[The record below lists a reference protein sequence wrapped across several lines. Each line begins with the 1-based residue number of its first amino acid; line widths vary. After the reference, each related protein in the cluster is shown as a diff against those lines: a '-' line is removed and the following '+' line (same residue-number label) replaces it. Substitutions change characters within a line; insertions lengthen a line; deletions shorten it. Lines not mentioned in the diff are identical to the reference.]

1 MPHANDALLSTVI
14 DLAGD
19 ALVVL
24 DGQGRITAFGS
35 ACAPLFGR
43 TAAETLGLPFATLFA
58 GQQVDADTLEA
69 WGGAR
74 EVVGR
79 HRDGSPIAL
88 RVDVTT
94 VEAAGERQ
102 FVAVLQLRPAA
113 DEAHA
118 ERLALIAA
126 MGPALAH
133 ELSQPLTAAALYLR
147 AAEGLIGAD
156 DAAAAFVGKARHEAE
171 RAGRIIRAL
180 RRFAENRPPETTAVD
195 FDSTVDEALDLALV
209 GRSPPSDI
217 RRSRNPEGLTVVADP
232 VQVQQVVVNL
242 VRNGLDAVADQST
255 ARLWITTEREGGTVR
270 LSVRDSG
277 PGMAKVAADRPFA
290 PFQSAKPGGLG
301 LGLAI
306 SRTIAE
312 RHGGSISIEPGG
324 DGRGATVS
332 LVLPLAGPAEHHVVQ
347 RSS

>member
-1 MPHANDALLSTVI
+1 M
-14 DLAGD
+14 AGD

-24 DGQGRITAFGS
+24 DGQGLITAFGR
-35 ACAPLFGR
+35 ACAPLLGW

-58 GQQVDADTLEA
+58 SQSVDAGALKT

-74 EVVGR
+74 EIVGR
-79 HRDGSPIAL
+79 HRDGTPVAL
-88 RVDVTT
+88 RVDVAT
-94 VEAAGERQ
+94 VEAASGRQ
-102 FVAVLQLRPAA
+102 FVAVLQPRPAA

-118 ERLALIAA
+118 ERLALVAA

-147 AAEGLIGAD
+147 AAEGLIGGD
-156 DAAAAFVGKARHEAE
+156 DRAAAFVGKARHEAE
-171 RAGRIIRAL
+171 RAGKIIRAL

-195 FDSTVDEALDLALV
+195 FDATVDEALDLALV
-209 GRSPPSDI
+209 GRSPPPDI
-217 RRSRNPEGLTVVADP
+217 RRSRAPGGLAVIADP
-232 VQVQQVVVNL
+232 VQLQQVVVNL
-242 VRNGLDAVADQST
+242 VRNGLDAVAEQST
-255 ARLWITTEREGGTVR
+255 ARLWITTDCEGGTVR

-277 PGMAKVAADRPFA
+277 PGIAEADMARLFA
-290 PFQSAKPGGLG
+290 PFRSAKAGGLG